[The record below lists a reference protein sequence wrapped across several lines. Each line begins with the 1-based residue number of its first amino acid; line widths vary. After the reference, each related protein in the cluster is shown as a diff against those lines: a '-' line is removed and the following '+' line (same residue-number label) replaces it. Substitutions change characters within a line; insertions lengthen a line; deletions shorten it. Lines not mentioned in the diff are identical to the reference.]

1 MYFPMLRGK
10 QHELFALHEL
20 SSVIVKSNKVT
31 PIIEPDNLNATTS
44 KVLPLL
50 NDAGMP
56 IVLVVNPQF
65 SKLKGTQPD
74 AFKALVDSLGT
85 KSLVT
90 IGYFITDS
98 TSFQDIQSV
107 MNIYSNHSFAFIH
120 TTNSAIKD
128 QLLKLPDRD
137 TYHIFMDGRVSSSY
151 QSAFI
156 NKNRVLIRDSFNAKN
171 RNVDYPSDEYFSDL
185 FFTYRKDFFGFG
197 DFQIIGSRKDG
208 GGPAY
213 AVAIHFTYLKEP
225 GGHDL
230 WVKHFISDDTQTTA
244 NVQGKYFQALR
255 KLINFLN
262 SYSNTPETLG
272 ATDFRNN
279 QKSEVFPGLGMV
291 KRWSIK
297 HHIEII
303 TQLI

>member
-20 SSVIVKSNKVT
+20 SNVIVKSKKVT
-31 PIIEPDNLNATTS
+31 PIIEPDNLNATTA
-44 KVLPLL
+44 KMLPLL
-50 NDAGMP
+50 NDAGVP

-65 SKLKGTQPD
+65 GKLKGTKPD
-74 AFKALVDSLGT
+74 SF
-85 KSLVT
+85 KSLIESMDNKSIVT
-90 IGYFITDS
+90 IGYFIADD
-98 TSFQDIQSV
+98 TSFQDIQLA
-107 MNIYSNHSFAFIH
+107 MNTYANYSFAFIH
-120 TTNSAIKD
+120 ITNSSIKE
-128 QLLKLPDRD
+128 QLLKLQDRD
-137 TYHIFMDGRVSSSY
+137 KYHMFIDGRVSSSY
-151 QSAFI
+151 QAAFVH
-156 NKNRVLIRDSFNAKN
+156 KNRVLIKDSFNAKN

-225 GGHDL
+225 GGQDL

-279 QKSEVFPGLGMV
+279 QKSENFPGLGMV
-291 KRWSIK
+291 KRWSLK
-297 HHIEII
+297 HHIEIM